1 MGMEEENTGLR
12 PLQTVGDYIKQVKQ
26 CRVNLDEQLF
36 ALQLLQKSREASL
49 AITKIEECIMW
60 LGKELSRVG
69 NPTPYPASMDPTSTD
84 VEETAD
90 TFKR

>member
-1 MGMEEENTGLR
+1 MGKEINGLR
-12 PLQTVGDYIKQVKQ
+12 PTQTLGDYIKQVKQ

-36 ALQLLQKSREASL
+36 TLQLLQKSRETSL

-90 TFKR
+90 TFKK

>member
-1 MGMEEENTGLR
+1 MEMEEEITGLE
-12 PLQTVGDYIKQVKQ
+12 PWQTVGDYIKQIKQ
-26 CRVNLDEQLF
+26 CRVNLDQQLLD
-36 ALQLLQKSREASL
+36 LQLLQKSRETSL

-69 NPTPYPASMDPTSTD
+69 NPTPYPASMDPTSTE

-90 TFKR
+90 TFKK